1 MKTIYRLFVLMF
13 FILAIHPIG
22 FSQEIVQ
29 TIKGRLVD
37 KDSQMPL
44 PGANVVVAS
53 LDTPKGTSTG
63 TNGYFEITGIPV
75 GRHTIKASFIGYEPV
90 VYSEVL
96 VGSGKEIVLNISL
109 TERIIKLDD
118 VVVTPDNSKGEA
130 LNTMSMVSA
139 RGFHV
144 EETRRY
150 AGGFDDPVRLA
161 SVYAGVASSGSVESN
176 AIMIRGNSPVGV
188 LWQVEGMA
196 VPNPTHFANAD
207 MLGGGAITMFNT
219 HILSN
224 SDFYTGAFPSEFGN
238 AYSGVF
244 DIRFR
249 DGNTTN
255 YEHAFQIGAMG
266 IDFASEGPI
275 YRKKRASYLF
285 NYRYSTLG
293 LLSQFMPEGEGLPI
307 YQDLSFKMKT
317 DLDATSSLSIWG
329 LGAIDEFNK
338 CAEEDPELWKYEKTR
353 YQINADYKSGS
364 TGISYRKLF
373 ENHAYLNASIAA
385 SGYYQVADAQWLD
398 EELQYVPLNK
408 STYFDSRLSTKVLYN
423 TKHSA
428 KLTSRIGMIY
438 NYLNY
443 KYDIRIADDG
453 RKNLIQVSD
462 TKGNASLWQVFAQ
475 TKYNVLQ
482 NVTIHAGVHSM
493 YFNLN
498 NKISI
503 EPRLGANWQF
513 NPRHSLSAAY
523 GLHAQQQLLSVYFV
537 EKTENGKVTYP
548 NKDLD
553 FTRAQHFVMAYDL
566 KLSKNSRIRIEPYY
580 QILSNLAVVQN
591 SPVAMINVKDMH
603 DFKLV
608 LESTGSGCNYGIDL
622 TYERFLHN
630 GFYFLTTAS
639 VFESK
644 YTGSDGIERNT
655 LFNNKFLMNVLGGKE
670 WKLGAKEN
678 KILGIN
684 ARVYIKGG
692 DRITPPDITA
702 TEDAQEIIYDYN
714 KAFEKQAPTTYR
726 FDFTATY
733 QINKPDYAVLFGLQ
747 INNALS
753 SPTIYEDVFDYTT
766 KSIREMKDGNPF
778 PNMFVKI
785 EF

>member
-1 MKTIYRLFVLMF
+1 MKSVFHVFFSVFLTVATITG
-13 FILAIHPIG
+13 G

-29 TIKGRLVD
+29 TIKGRVVD

-53 LDTPKGTSTG
+53 LEKPKGTSTG
-63 TNGYFEITGIPV
+63 ANGYFEIIGIPV

-96 VGSGKEIVLNISL
+96 VGSGKEIVLNIAL
-109 TERIIKLDD
+109 TESIVKLDD
-118 VVVTPDNSKGEA
+118 VVVTPENSKGEA

-139 RGFHV
+139 RSFHV

-161 SVYAGVASSGSVESN
+161 SVYAGVASSGSAESN

-207 MLGGGAITMFNT
+207 MLGGGAITMFSN

-224 SDFYTGAFPSEFGN
+224 SDFYTGAFPAEFGN

-249 DGNTTN
+249 NGNTEN
-255 YEHAFQIGAMG
+255 FEHAFQIGAMG
-266 IDFASEGPI
+266 IDFASEGPL
-275 YRKKRASYLF
+275 YREKRASYLF

-293 LLSQFMPEGEGLPI
+293 LLSQFLPEGEGLPI
-307 YQDLSFKMKT
+307 YQDLSFKVKT
-317 DLDATSSLSIWG
+317 DLTPSSTISIWG
-329 LGAIDEFNK
+329 LGGIDAYNK
-338 CAEEDPELWKYEKTR
+338 FAEKDPELWEYEKTR
-353 YQINADYKSGS
+353 YKIMADYQSGS
-364 TGISYRKLF
+364 TGINYRKLF
-373 ENHAYLNASIAA
+373 ANQAYLNASITA

-408 STYFDSRLSTKVLYN
+408 STYFDSRLSAKMLYN
-423 TKHSA
+423 TKHNA
-428 KLTSRIGMIY
+428 RLTTRFGMIY
-438 NYLNY
+438 NYLSYEYN
-443 KYDIRIADDG
+443 IRIADDK
-453 RKNLIQVSD
+453 REKLSQVSD
-462 TKGNASLWQVFAQ
+462 TKGDASLWQCFAQ

-482 NVTIHAGVHSM
+482 NLTFHAGLHSM
-493 YFNLN
+493 YFSLN
-498 NKISI
+498 DKTSI
-503 EPRLGANWQF
+503 EPRLGASWQI
-513 NPRHSLSAAY
+513 NPVHSLSAAF
-523 GLHAQQQLLSVYFV
+523 GLHSQQQVLSVYFV
-537 EKTENGKVTYP
+537 EKKVDEGITYP

-553 FTRAQHFVMAYDL
+553 FTQAQHFVLAYDV
-566 KLSKNSRIRIEPYY
+566 KLSKNCRFRIEPYY
-580 QILSNLAVVQN
+580 QILSDLAVVRN
-591 SPVAMINVKDMH
+591 SPVAMVNVKDMH
-603 DFKLV
+603 DFRLI
-608 LESTGSGCNYGIDL
+608 LESTGNGRNYGVDF
-622 TYERFLHN
+622 TFERFLHN

-644 YTGSDGIERNT
+644 YTGGDGVERNT
-655 LFNNKFLMNVLGGKE
+655 LFNNNFLMNILGGKE
-670 WKLGAKEN
+670 WKLGAQKN

-684 ARVYIKGG
+684 ARAYIKGG
-692 DRITPPDITA
+692 DRMTPPDITA
-702 TEDAQEIIYDYN
+702 SEDAQEIVYDYHR
-714 KAFEKQAPTTYR
+714 AFEKQAPVTYR

-733 QINKPDYAVLFGLQ
+733 QINKPKYALIFAIQ

-753 SPTIYEDVFDYTT
+753 STTIYEDVFDYTT
-766 KSIREMKDGNPF
+766 KSVREMKDGNPF